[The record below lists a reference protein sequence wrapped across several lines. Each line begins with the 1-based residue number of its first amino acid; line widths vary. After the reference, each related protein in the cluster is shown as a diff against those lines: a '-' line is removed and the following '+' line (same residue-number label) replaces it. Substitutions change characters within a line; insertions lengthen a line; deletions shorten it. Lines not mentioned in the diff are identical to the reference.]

1 MELVTY
7 CGLYCDLCAER
18 TRIPHR
24 AAALQAAMIQE
35 GWPFWG
41 PTMPRFP
48 EFWSFLEEL
57 ASGEGCPGCRAG
69 GGYPGCQIRVCARER
84 GLELCSQCPDFPCE
98 HVEALAARYPT
109 LIADNVRLK
118 GVGLEQWL
126 IEQKER
132 VRRGVVYA
140 DIRYQVH
147 DPENDTD
154 EQV

>member
-7 CGLYCDLCAER
+7 CGLYCDLCAAR
-18 TRIPHR
+18 TRIPRR
-24 AAALQAAMIQE
+24 AAALQAAMTEE
-35 GWPFWG
+35 GWTFWG
-41 PTMPRFP
+41 HSVPGFT
-48 EFWSFLEEL
+48 EFWPFLEEL
-57 ASGEGCPGCRAG
+57 SSGEGCPGCRAC

-109 LIADNVRLK
+109 LIADNERLK
-118 GVGLEQWL
+118 AVGLDQWL
-126 IEQKER
+126 TEQKER
-132 VRRGVVYA
+132 ARRGVVYA